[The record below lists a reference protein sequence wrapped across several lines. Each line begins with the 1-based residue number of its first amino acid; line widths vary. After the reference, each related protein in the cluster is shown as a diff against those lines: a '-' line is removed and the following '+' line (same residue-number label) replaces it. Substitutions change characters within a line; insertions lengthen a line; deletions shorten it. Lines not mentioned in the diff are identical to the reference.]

1 MSDFIDFLK
10 KNASNQPVKVAGEE
24 EETKEEKKK
33 KKKSKKEEPTITVN
47 YVTSFHENC
56 HNVYLCIG
64 MLLSFVLFFDNMI

>member
-33 KKKSKKEEPTITVN
+33 KNKKEE
-47 YVTSFHENC
+47 
-56 HNVYLCIG
+56 L
-64 MLLSFVLFFDNMI
+64 